1 MGNICSNLDDIIIIN
16 ELHNK
21 FNEIQINLEKENKI
35 HQELIT
41 TMYDMMFDES
51 QYTIYHIY
59 NELKQLHKLQHIL
72 PNELI
77 GIHSD
82 LDTTNKAIKELKKT
96 LQISH
101 DLIIKSGCIIEN
113 TNNIISFCKDLEQIK
128 KEYKKSYDS
137 INNSVNSLEKSRTN
151 IKNLFISYIK
161 IIYADQLNNDTIN
174 NIINDISSN
183 NIKQTMDNIKNS
195 IKNIDI

>member
-1 MGNICSNLDDIIIIN
+1 MGNICSNLNDIIIIN
-16 ELHNK
+16 EIHNK
-21 FNEIQINLEKENKI
+21 FNEIQLNLEKEDKI
-35 HQELIT
+35 HQELVN
-41 TMYDMMFDES
+41 TMYNMMFDES

-59 NELKQLHKLQHIL
+59 NELKQLHKLNHIL

-82 LDTTNKAIKELKKT
+82 LNTTNQAIKELEKT
-96 LQISH
+96 LQVSH
-101 DLIIKSGCIIEN
+101 DLIIKSGCIIKN
-113 TNNIISFCKDLEQIK
+113 TSNIINFCKDLEQIK

-137 INNSVNSLEKSRTN
+137 INDSVNSLEKSRTN

-161 IIYADQLNNDTIN
+161 ITYADQLSNDTID

-183 NIKQTMDNIKNS
+183 NIKQIMDNIKFS
-195 IKNIDI
+195 IKN

>member
-1 MGNICSNLDDIIIIN
+1 MGNVCSNLNDIIIIN

-21 FNEIQINLEKENKI
+21 FNEIQLNLEKEDKI
-35 HQELIT
+35 HQELIN

-82 LDTTNKAIKELKKT
+82 LNTTNIAIKELKKT
-96 LQISH
+96 LQMSH
-101 DLIIKSGCIIEN
+101 DLIINSGCIIEN
-113 TNNIISFCKDLEQIK
+113 TNNIISFCKNLEQIK

-137 INNSVNSLEKSRTN
+137 INNSINSLEKSRID
-151 IKNLFISYIK
+151 IKNLFINYIK
-161 IIYADQLNNDTIN
+161 ITYADQLSNDTID

-183 NIKQTMDNIKNS
+183 NIKQIMDNIKSLEIN
-195 IKNIDI
+195 